1 MQLHACRTHLA
12 SIKGIVDNVSTYFP
26 SFSLYS
32 MVSAMPVSR
41 IRQLLGTDSVIR
53 PEYTWDVAN
62 ADRSWDHTLD
72 VSAAFAISEMV
83 ELTCPLSFN
92 KEGK

>member
-1 MQLHACRTHLA
+1 
-12 SIKGIVDNVSTYFP
+12 
-26 SFSLYS
+26 

-53 PEYTWDVAN
+53 PEYKWDVGN
-62 ADRSWDHTLD
+62 ADRSWDLTLD
-72 VSAAFAISEMV
+72 VSAVFALPELV

-92 KEGK
+92 KEGEEHEVAFKN